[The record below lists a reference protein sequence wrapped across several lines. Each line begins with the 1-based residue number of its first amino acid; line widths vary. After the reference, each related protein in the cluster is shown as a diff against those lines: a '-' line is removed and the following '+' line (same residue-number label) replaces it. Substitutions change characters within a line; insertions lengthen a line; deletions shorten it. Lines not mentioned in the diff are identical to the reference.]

1 MGGLALIPS
10 VGKGRQNHGWLTGR
24 EGLRPETAAAL
35 LRRFGTAEAVYFAD
49 EKEFEL
55 LQLPGR
61 LCRSLAD
68 KSLAG
73 AEHILADCD
82 RLGIFLVTCQ
92 DAAYP
97 ERLRQLHDYPLVLYG
112 KGKLPR
118 FDEELAI
125 AMVGSRDWAWPRGW
139 TPRP

>member
-1 MGGLALIPS
+1 MATLPYLL
-10 VGKGRQNHGWLTGR
+10 WLTDR

-68 KSLAG
+68 KSLA
-73 AEHILADCD
+73 ELRPLA
-82 RLGIFLVTCQ
+82 RQ
-92 DAAYP
+92 HRYHP
-97 ERLRQLHDYPLVLYG
+97 ERPGLWQL
-112 KGKLPR
+112 LPAAGR
-118 FDEELAI
+118 LE
-125 AMVGSRDWAWPRGW
+125 
-139 TPRP
+139 

>member
-1 MGGLALIPS
+1 MATLPYLL
-10 VGKGRQNHGWLTGR
+10 WLTGR

-118 FDEELAI
+118 FDE
-125 AMVGSRDWAWPRGW
+125 
-139 TPRP
+139 

>member
-1 MGGLALIPS
+1 MATLPYLL
-10 VGKGRQNHGWLTGR
+10 WLTGR

-97 ERLRQLHDYPLVLYG
+97 ERLRNIADPPALLYYQG
-112 KGKLPR
+112 RLPD
-118 FDEELAI
+118 FDHEAAI
-125 AMVGSRDWAWPRGW
+125 AVVGSRPVSY
-139 TPRP
+139 THLTLPTT

>member
-1 MGGLALIPS
+1 MATLPYLL
-10 VGKGRQNHGWLTGR
+10 WLTGR

-68 KSLAG
+68 KSLEEQLALLHQDIAAFAAG
-73 AEHILADCD
+73 AEQADD
-82 RLGIFLVTCQ
+82 ITMLL
-92 DAAYP
+92 
-97 ERLRQLHDYPLVLYG
+97 LRINETDG
-112 KGKLPR
+112 RNENG
-118 FDEELAI
+118 
-125 AMVGSRDWAWPRGW
+125 
-139 TPRP
+139 